1 MFCFQQIIDPAVVG
15 QYDAVVVHADNAAV
29 EFFQK
34 YGFSDDIVLNS
45 RWRYVMLRQFI
56 PRYNWNI
63 VESGVKHHKPYVQ
76 LNVFK
81 TDPKGL

>member
-1 MFCFQQIIDPAVVG
+1 LLIFCFQQIIDPAVVG

-45 RWRYVMLRQFI
+45 RWRYI
-56 PRYNWNI
+56 
-63 VESGVKHHKPYVQ
+63 
-76 LNVFK
+76 
-81 TDPKGL
+81 T